1 MSTTGGT
8 QDGSAEAPARLAAA
22 AAARYEGLEVSVCCG
37 RLGAPPAVTHQA
49 DRPHYAASMIKLAV
63 LLAAHRA
70 GALDRAVTVRE
81 EFASAVGGTYRAD
94 RAYDNDDEPWHHLGG
109 EMTLRRLCH
118 RMICSSSNLA
128 TSVVVEHL
136 GLGQVAAA
144 CPEGLVVQRPIGDRA
159 AAEAG
164 LTNTVTAR
172 AAVQVMQALLDT
184 GDPRLLRPLREQRYT
199 QEIPAALPPGTPV
212 ANKNG
217 WVTGVLHDVALVEP
231 PEAPP
236 YLLAVCV
243 AGGPEESARS
253 AIHRVAEAGWLDRQ
267 RLGQVAP
274 GAGTTGAGPAEADPR
289 GAAAPGAA
297 APEGEE

>member
-1 MSTTGGT
+1 MSTPHGTGG
-8 QDGSAEAPARLAAA
+8 AESGPNGLPTRLAAVA
-22 AAARYEGLEVSVCCG
+22 AAHHEGLEVSVCCG
-37 RLGAPPAVTHQA
+37 RPGAPPAVAHQA
-49 DRPHYAASMIKLAV
+49 DRPHYAASVIKLAV

-94 RAYDNDDEPWHHLGG
+94 RADDNDDEPWRHLGR
-109 EMTLRRLCH
+109 EVTLRRLCH

-136 GLGQVAAA
+136 GLERIAEA
-144 CPEGLVVQRPIGDRA
+144 CPEGLVVRRPIGDRSA
-159 AAEAG
+159 AAAG

-172 AAVQVMQALLDT
+172 AALRVLQALLDT

-199 QEIPAALPPGTPV
+199 QEIPAALPPGTSV

-231 PEAPP
+231 PDAPP

-243 AGGPEESARS
+243 DGGPEDRARS
-253 AIHRVAEAGWLDRQ
+253 AIHRIAEASWLDRL
-267 RLGQVAP
+267 RLAP
-274 GAGTTGAGPAEADPR
+274 
-289 GAAAPGAA
+289 AAPGTAG
-297 APEGEE
+297 PEGEE

>member
-1 MSTTGGT
+1 MSTPGGA
-8 QDGSAEAPARLAAA
+8 QDRPTVAPARLAAA
-22 AAARYEGLEVSVCCG
+22 AAAHHEGLEVSVCCG
-37 RLGAPPAVTHQA
+37 RAGAPPAVTHRA

-70 GALDRAVTVRE
+70 GALDRAVPVRE
-81 EFASAVGGTYRAD
+81 EFASAAGGTYRAD
-94 RAYDNDDEPWHHLGG
+94 RAYDNDDEPWRHLGG
-109 EMTLRRLCH
+109 EMTVRRLCH

-128 TSVVVEHL
+128 TSVVLEHL
-136 GLGQVAAA
+136 GMEQVAAA

-172 AAVQVMQALLDT
+172 AAVQVVQALLDT

-199 QEIPAALPPGTPV
+199 HEIPAALPPGTPV

-243 AGGPEESARS
+243 AGGPQERARS
-253 AIHRVAEAGWLDRQ
+253 AIHRVAEASWLDR
-267 RLGQVAP
+267 RLLAP
-274 GAGTTGAGPAEADPR
+274 AASWAGASGADTTDAGTTGAG
-289 GAAAPGAA
+289 